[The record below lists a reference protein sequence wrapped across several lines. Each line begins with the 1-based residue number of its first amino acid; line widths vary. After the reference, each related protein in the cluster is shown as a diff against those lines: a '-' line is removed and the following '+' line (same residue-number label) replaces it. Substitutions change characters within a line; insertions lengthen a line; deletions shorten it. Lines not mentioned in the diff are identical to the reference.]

1 MSNLKEACILQNNSW
16 IAEIPDI
23 LPQPE
28 YSKKHIKAIN
38 RLKNKMKND
47 RYHRLTVNTFRVLI
61 AAAVILALTVT
72 AFAIPATRN
81 YIIEKFDKYSTV
93 IFSSDGKSES
103 IGTLEPGYIPEGFEL
118 AEEKSLDVLIYISY
132 ANNKNDYFIIK
143 KCFDRSIISFDTEEN
158 DCYEIIVNDNTYICY
173 IPNEKYVGIIWD
185 DSDCT
190 YYIET
195 NLTLEEAVKI
205 AENIK

>member
-1 MSNLKEACILQNNSW
+1 MNNLKEACILQNNSW

-23 LPQPE
+23 LPQPD

-38 RLKNKMKND
+38 RLKNKMQND
-47 RYHRLTVNTFRVLI
+47 RYHRLTVNTFRVLV

-93 IFSSDGKSES
+93 IFSSDGKSEN

-118 AEEKSLDVLIYISY
+118 SKEKSLSKLVNKVYV
-132 ANNKNDYFIIK
+132 NNTNDFVSIK
-143 KCFDRSIISFDTEEN
+143 KCFESSIISFDTEEN
-158 DCYEIIVNDNTYICY
+158 DYEEIIINDRKYIYYCDSNGNTGLIWAD
-173 IPNEKYVGIIWD
+173 EKY
-185 DSDCT
+185 T
-190 YYIET
+190 YSVNTSISFDET
-195 NLTLEEAVKI
+195 IKI